1 MGALTY
7 RERPCRS
14 RAAEQRHELATLQ
27 WTGLHPLTLAR
38 HRGSIADWR
47 ASSQGLLRCKIPTSL
62 TAASGKR
69 EAHCEH
75 MFSALPLEGG
85 HSSWQSG
92 CLKRVISYR
101 LLAARP

>member
-47 ASSQGLLRCKIPTSL
+47 ASSQGLLRARFRPRL
-62 TAASGKR
+62 
-69 EAHCEH
+69 
-75 MFSALPLEGG
+75 LPLWVKNEKLSASICFPLCPSKADIHRGNQDVSEGPT
-85 HSSWQSG
+85 
-92 CLKRVISYR
+92 
-101 LLAARP
+101 AE